1 VSHHGWHKYEST
13 RGVLA
18 GKHEIVNGIGEGD
31 IWGPTDVYG
40 VNLPLVGDSEAI
52 VYGQVVAGM
61 GKLHPEIG
69 AGPYDRVPG
78 YGKEPGFN
86 KNDPL
91 MPVAW
96 TKTYQYPG
104 GKSGKVFATTMGSSN
119 DLSTEGT
126 RRMVVNAVFWTLGIP
141 VPKDGSNVQL
151 VGDYKPSMFG
161 FMPGDYWKEK
171 GLKVSD
177 FDLK

>member
-1 VSHHGWHKYEST
+1 
-13 RGVLA
+13 
-18 GKHEIVNGIGEGD
+18 
-31 IWGPTDVYG
+31 
-40 VNLPLVGDSEAI
+40 
-52 VYGQVVAGM
+52 
-61 GKLHPEIG
+61 
-69 AGPYDRVPG
+69 
-78 YGKEPGFN
+78 
-86 KNDPL
+86 
-91 MPVAW
+91 
-96 TKTYQYPG
+96 
-104 GKSGKVFATTMGSSN
+104 MGSSN